1 MCAPHLVPRSP
12 SQPLLHTIPTPSAPG
27 VLNLGAEMREKTVGT
42 GCVWLSMTG
51 STRDPTI
58 SIKVNSARAIPGAAP
73 KIENRPKT
81 LRGRKKRVGIHV
93 GLGREQVTDMCEAPE
108 DLLRNLPEEN
118 QGVLP
123 RKKES

>member
-12 SQPLLHTIPTPSAPG
+12 SQPLLYTIPTPSAPG
-27 VLNLGAEMREKTVGT
+27 VLSLGAEIRERTVGT
-42 GCVWLSMTG
+42 GCVWLSMIG

-58 SIKVNSARAIPGAAP
+58 SIKVISATAIPGAAP
-73 KIENRPKT
+73 QIENRPKT
-81 LRGRKKRVGIHV
+81 LRGRKERVGIHV

-108 DLLRNLPEEN
+108 NLLRNLPEEN
-118 QGVLP
+118 QGALL